1 MAYHYK
7 PEILDALA
15 RHGFR
20 PRIDTSPERLRD
32 AVRELYKYEIRR
44 LRERLLAGRVERR
57 NYSAEVVELR
67 KQYWLLSVPTALWTV
82 EPERHQDP
90 IG

>member
-20 PRIDTSPERLRD
+20 PRTDTSPERLRD

-67 KQYWLLSVPTALWTV
+67 KRYWVLSVPTVLWA
-82 EPERHQDP
+82 ER
-90 IG
+90 

>member
-20 PRIDTSPERLRD
+20 PRTDTSPERLRD

-67 KQYWLLSVPTALWTV
+67 KRYWVLSVPTALWA
-82 EPERHQDP
+82 ER
-90 IG
+90 

>member
-20 PRIDTSPERLRD
+20 PRADTSPERLRD

-67 KQYWLLSVPTALWTV
+67 KRYWVLSVPTALWA
-82 EPERHQDP
+82 ER
-90 IG
+90 

>member
-20 PRIDTSPERLRD
+20 PRADTSPERLRD

-44 LRERLLAGRVERR
+44 LRDQLLAGRVERR

-67 KQYWLLSVPTALWTV
+67 KRYWVLSVPTVLWA
-82 EPERHQDP
+82 ER
-90 IG
+90 